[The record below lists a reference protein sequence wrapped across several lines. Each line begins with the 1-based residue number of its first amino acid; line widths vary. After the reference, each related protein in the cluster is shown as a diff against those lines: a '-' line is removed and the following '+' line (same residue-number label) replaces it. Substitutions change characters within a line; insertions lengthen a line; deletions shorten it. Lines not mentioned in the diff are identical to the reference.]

1 MRLRRALA
9 AVAVT
14 AAALTSAC
22 GPESETAAGA
32 PDGKGGGGGGG
43 STQTPSPD
51 SSSPA
56 DVTRVY
62 TVPQP
67 GPRKGPVTVA
77 DVLVT
82 SEDTIPEG
90 VVAEIE
96 GLAGVEAVATI
107 SVINVPI
114 ENKGYTLAAVDPAEY
129 RTFVEA
135 ASADF
140 ADQWRRVANGEVAVA
155 LDLKDKLPTDGRG
168 YVDLPGLEGGAQ
180 KAHVGAFAQQ
190 VTQIDMV
197 VNDAW
202 GEALGVKPDNALL
215 VNTGGVSPSTL
226 RAAITRAVGG
236 SASVQ
241 NLDAVARFGLDPD
254 AVQSALLVGSF
265 ADAVGVFNYTSIGG
279 GRIAPDPAWVSSHIV
294 TEPVPILGTVTCNRL
309 PDAAAARRADWRC
322 RRRGWL
328 PRSTPTS
335 TPAAT
340 TRASS
345 RAAPSSPTT
354 PTASPSTSTCP
365 ATSAAPSARW
375 TAPSSRSSRSGASP
389 GAATGTTPTPCTS
402 SSTASSSPTDPP
414 ETFGRVS
421 VVGRQFR
428 AGRCGRRR
436 WSRATGSGCGRP
448 RRSRG
453 RRAA

>member
-9 AVAVT
+9 TVAVAAV
-14 AAALTSAC
+14 ALTSAC
-22 GPESETAAGA
+22 GPESETEAGA
-32 PDGKGGGGGGG
+32 ADGKGGGGG

-82 SEDTIPEG
+82 SEDTIPED
-90 VVAEIE
+90 VVAQIE
-96 GLAGVEAVATI
+96 GLAGVEAVASI

-135 ASADF
+135 VSADF

-168 YVDLPGLEGGAQ
+168 YVDLPGLKGGAE
-180 KAHVGAFAQQ
+180 KAHVGAYAQQ

-197 VNDAW
+197 VNDAL
-202 GEALGVKPDNALL
+202 GEALGVKPGNALL

-226 RAAITRAVGG
+226 RGKITRAVGG

-241 NLDAVARFGLDPD
+241 NLDAVARYGLDPD

-294 TEPVPILGTVTCNRL
+294 TEPVPILGSVTCNKYL
-309 PDAAAARRADWRC
+309 MPQ
-322 RRRGWL
+322 L
-328 PRSTPTS
+328 
-335 TPAAT
+335 
-340 TRASS
+340 
-345 RAAPSSPTT
+345 RAALMEVQ
-354 PTASPSTSTCP
+354 TAGLGAEIHPDEYAGCYYPRFIAGSTKLSNHSYGL
-365 ATSAAPSARW
+365 ALDFNV
-375 TAPSSRSSRSGASP
+375 P
-389 GAATGTTPTPCTS
+389 GNQRGTVGEMDRTVV
-402 SSTASSSPTDPP
+402 AIFKKWGFAWGGDWNYTDPMHFELDRLVKP
-414 ETFGRVS
+414 D
-421 VVGRQFR
+421 
-428 AGRCGRRR
+428 
-436 WSRATGSGCGRP
+436 
-448 RRSRG
+448 
-453 RRAA
+453 